1 MYKSRHAWLFLTPA
15 LLLLSTFSIIP
26 AIIAFFLSFTSYN
39 VFMPLEWVGFD
50 NYAAIFRDSEFW
62 NAMKNT
68 FYYWILVTPALVVLP
83 VFLAVLVNRSLPGV
97 KLFRLIYYFPV
108 LISVVVTA
116 YLWQWMFQSDGIL
129 NYVLGLFGIGPVSWL
144 TSDKFVMPSLGIVT
158 IWQGLGYYML
168 FYLAGLQSVPK
179 DLYEAAELDGAG
191 FWRKHL
197 NITFPMLKPII
208 FFVAVVSTMAAFKE
222 FTLMLTMTQG
232 GPIGASTTV
241 VYLVFEKAFT
251 QLEMGYASAIS
262 FVLFMVILVLS
273 LMNKRMLDRE

>member
-83 VFLAVLVNRSLPGV
+83 VFLAVLVNQSLPGV

-129 NYVLGLFGIGPVSWL
+129 NYVLGLFGIGPISWL
-144 TSDKFVMPSLGIVT
+144 TSAKFVMPSLGIVT

-179 DLYEAAELDGAG
+179 DLYEAADLDGAG
-191 FWRKHL
+191 FWRKQL

-222 FTLMLTMTQG
+222 FTLMLTMT
-232 GPIGASTTV
+232 
-241 VYLVFEKAFT
+241 
-251 QLEMGYASAIS
+251 
-262 FVLFMVILVLS
+262 
-273 LMNKRMLDRE
+273 